1 MNNTTLL
8 LEALALTKDAYDR
21 LGGIHFDDI
30 SEAEDTLR
38 IAKVRFWLASAH
50 RQIGELLHD
59 RAGRKTCEP

>member
-21 LGGIHFDDI
+21 LGGISFDM